1 MSEADALLEVAV
13 EAARMAGS
21 LLAERVAIGAEQ
33 RAKLLGESPDRV
45 PDEGPEGDAQ
55 GDDALA
61 RPL

>member
-1 MSEADALLEVAV
+1 MLSNDDIDRLL
-13 EAARMAGS
+13 
-21 LLAERVAIGAEQ
+21 AIGAEQ